1 MSHTL
6 PEKLTAEMLQEG
18 MVLLLDKPK
27 GWSSF
32 DVVNKMVWAMKRQ
45 FKVRIKVGHAGTLD
59 PEATGLL
66 ILCTGKFTKR
76 IDEFQGMEKIYT
88 GTFIIGATTPSYDME
103 TEPDAHFPIEHITEE
118 YIKESAKAFTG
129 VLQQFPPAFSAVK
142 IKGERAYEIA
152 RRGEVPDIK
161 AKEITVSEFNITDVR
176 IPKIWFEINCSK
188 GTYIRSL
195 VHDLGSKMGCG
206 AYLET
211 LRRTKIGQY
220 SVNDAIGTEAFIAK
234 LC

>member
-211 LRRTKIGQY
+211 LRRSKIGQY

>member
-1 MSHTL
+1 
-6 PEKLTAEMLQEG
+6 MLQEG

-66 ILCTGKFTKR
+66 ILCTGKFTKK

-103 TEPDAHFPIEHITEE
+103 TEPDNHLPFEHITEE

-161 AKEITVSEFNITDVR
+161 AKEITVTEFNITDVR
-176 IPKIWFEINCSK
+176 IPKVWFEINCSK

-195 VHDLGSKMGCG
+195 VHDLGQKMSCG

-220 SVNDAIGTEAFIAK
+220 SVEDAIGTEAFIEK